1 MPRNRPGALR
11 AAQRRL
17 QGDRPRNWDRPPES
31 RIHGLSAR
39 TSTAVHR
46 FEALS
51 TGYVF
56 PGVTARA
63 LRRYRDFLGPP
74 GRRPRY
80 PFLSDCGC
88 RGCSLDDVR
97 HVRDVLGMVLRRL
110 PPRAH
115 AELARLVASLDAVYL
130 ERTLPD
136 PFVDTRREWR
146 PGVRWYRRLEG
157 CRYAATGVV

>member
-1 MPRNRPGALR
+1 M
-11 AAQRRL
+11 
-17 QGDRPRNWDRPPES
+17 
-31 RIHGLSAR
+31 
-39 TSTAVHR
+39 
-46 FEALS
+46 EALS
-51 TGYVF
+51 TEYYVF

-63 LRRYRDFLGPP
+63 LLRYRDFLSPP
-74 GRRPRY
+74 GSRPRY
-80 PFLSDCGC
+80 PFLSDCDC

-110 PPRAH
+110 PPRART
-115 AELARLVASLDAVYL
+115 ELGRLVASLDAVYL

-146 PGVRWYRRLEG
+146 RGVRWYRRLEG